1 MKFGI
6 CGADNVGSIPLTQMR
21 KPHCYFLVGL
31 PGSGKSTWAEQRFL
45 MPIVSSDKWVERLA
59 EQLGKTY
66 NEAFADVIKEATL
79 LFNKEIDA
87 LIEARRDFVW
97 DQTNLNVKTRAGKL
111 SRIKGYDI
119 IATVFEIESEELE
132 RRRAGR
138 PEKTIPAH
146 ILKSMADTY
155 QVPTVDEGFMKV
167 TFVRD

>member
-1 MKFGI
+1 
-6 CGADNVGSIPLTQMR
+6 LTQMR

-66 NEAFADVIKEATL
+66 NEAFDSVIKEATQ

-87 LIEARRDFVW
+87 LVEARRDFVW
-97 DQTNLNVKTRAGKL
+97 DQTNLTVKARAGKL
-111 SRIKGYDI
+111 SRLKNYEV
-119 IATVFEIESEELE
+119 IATVFEIEANELE

-155 QVPTVDEGFMKV
+155 QVPTTDEGFMKV
-167 TFVRD
+167 NFIKE